1 MWRLVIFSAAVSLV
15 TACGGGGGGPIPPVA
30 PGTPAFTSVLSTGL
44 RVVLVTHRWTGTYLN
59 HATGVYYT
67 GTQWAIFNED
77 LAAMP
82 LGVPFNVLVVKP

>member
-1 MWRLVIFSAAVSLV
+1 
-15 TACGGGGGGPIPPVA
+15 
-30 PGTPAFTSVLSTGL
+30 
-44 RVVLVTHRWTGTYLN
+44 VTHRWTGTYPN